1 MKKALIGLFLVL
13 LLFFFI
19 VFSQIFTS
27 DTILYKLDGK
37 SYNLLLSDSPE
48 EQTRGLMYVKK
59 LKDADGMIFVFPDK
73 QLRSFWNKNT
83 LMDLDVYW
91 LEDDRIVGKSLLPS
105 IEKSKSIKT
114 VSSPKPVNK
123 VVELIR

>member
-59 LKDADGMIFVFPDK
+59 LKDADGMIFIFSDK

-83 LMDLDVYW
+83 LVDLDVYW
-91 LEDDRIVGKSLLPS
+91 LEDDRIVGKSFLPS